1 VIGCASSEGAA
12 DIHGALWAALLAD
25 VWKQEWIMPGVTIRR
40 PRRTDV
46 GLLWSAASV
55 SALGSAAT
63 TVVLPLVALES
74 LGASVFEVGVIAALG
89 QVSWLLFGL
98 PSGVWAD
105 LLPRRITLVSC
116 DLTRAAALASI
127 PVTAVLHC
135 LTIYQLCGVAFVVGT
150 ASVFF
155 DVASQSFVP
164 ELVPDSELMSA
175 NSKISGGEQAAATA
189 GPGVAGWIVQLV
201 GAPPALLLDVASYL
215 VSALCLWGIRGA
227 DRERPA
233 EPRPAG
239 GLVERVHAGLRFV
252 WHDSILRPLMLMA
265 TSFNFFGAA
274 LGAVQVPFLLRTL
287 HLRPGVVGLLMA
299 VEAPGALL
307 GTVVARRL
315 ADRLGTARTVAV
327 CVVAS
332 PACAILMPV
341 AGRGLGALWFAAG
354 SAGCALFMVVSS
366 ILTRVYRQR
375 FVPKEMLTRVTS
387 VNRFVS
393 WGALPIGSVLA
404 GALST
409 AIGIRPAFL
418 LLAVAMLLITP
429 LPFFM
434 SRLHATRELDSQ
446 PAAVGT

>member
-1 VIGCASSEGAA
+1 
-12 DIHGALWAALLAD
+12 
-25 VWKQEWIMPGVTIRR
+25 MPGITLRR
-40 PRRTDV
+40 LRRTNV

-55 SALGSAAT
+55 SALGTAIT

-74 LGASVFEVGVIAALG
+74 LHASVFEVGLIAALAN
-89 QVSWLLFGL
+89 VSWLLFGL

-105 LLPRRITLVSC
+105 VLPRRITLVGC
-116 DLTRAAALASI
+116 DLVRAAALTSI
-127 PVTAVLHC
+127 PVTALLHC
-135 LTIYQLCGVAFVVGT
+135 LTIYQLGGAAFVVGT

-164 ELVPDSELMSA
+164 EIVGDNELMSA
-175 NSKISGGEQAAATA
+175 NSKISGSQQAAATA
-189 GPGVAGWIVQLV
+189 GPGIGGWMVQLI

-215 VSALCLWGIRGA
+215 ISALCLWGIRGA
-227 DRERPA
+227 GRERPA
-233 EPRPAG
+233 QPQAEG
-239 GLVERVHAGLRFV
+239 GLAARVLAGLRYV

-265 TSFNFFGAA
+265 TSFNFFGAG

-315 ADRLGTARTVAV
+315 TDRLGTARTVAV

-341 AGRGLGALWFAAG
+341 AGRGLGTLWFAAG
-354 SAGCALFMVVSS
+354 FAGCALFMVVSS
-366 ILTRVYRQR
+366 IVTRVYRQR

-393 WGALPIGSVLA
+393 WGALPVGSVLA
-404 GALST
+404 GAIST

-429 LPFFM
+429 LPFFA
-434 SRLHATRELDSQ
+434 SRLRVTRELDSE

>member
-1 VIGCASSEGAA
+1 
-12 DIHGALWAALLAD
+12 
-25 VWKQEWIMPGVTIRR
+25 MPGITIRR
-40 PRRTDV
+40 PRRTNV

-63 TVVLPLVALES
+63 VVVLPLVALEA
-74 LGASVFEVGVIAALG
+74 LHASVFEVGLIAALG

-105 LLPRRITLVSC
+105 LLPRRIMLAGC
-116 DLTRAAALASI
+116 DLARAVALASI
-127 PVTAVLHC
+127 PVTAALHC
-135 LTIYQLCGVAFVVGT
+135 LTIYQLGSAAFVVGT

-164 ELVPDSELMSA
+164 ELVPEGELMSA
-175 NSKISGGEQAAATA
+175 NSKIAGGGQAAAIA
-189 GPGVAGWIVQLV
+189 GPGVAGWIVQV
-201 GAPPALLLDVASYL
+201 AGAPLALLLDVASYV
-215 VSALCLWGIRGA
+215 VSALCLWGIRAPAG
-227 DRERPA
+227 ERSSQ
-233 EPRPAG
+233 PRSAG
-239 GLVERVHAGLRFV
+239 GLAQRVGAGLRFV
-252 WHDSILRPLMLMA
+252 WQDSILRPLMLMA

-274 LGAVQVPFLLRTL
+274 LGAIQVPFLVRTL
-287 HLRPGVVGLLMA
+287 QLRPGLVGLLMA

-332 PACAILMPV
+332 PACAIAMPL
-341 AGRGLGALWFAAG
+341 AGRGLGTLWFAAG

-366 ILTRVYRQR
+366 IVTRVYRQR
-375 FVPKEMLTRVTS
+375 FVPKELLTRVTS

-404 GALST
+404 GAIST
-409 AIGIRPAFL
+409 AIGIRPAL
-418 LLAVAMLLITP
+418 LLIAVAMLVITP

-434 SRLHATRELDSQ
+434 SRLRATRELDSR